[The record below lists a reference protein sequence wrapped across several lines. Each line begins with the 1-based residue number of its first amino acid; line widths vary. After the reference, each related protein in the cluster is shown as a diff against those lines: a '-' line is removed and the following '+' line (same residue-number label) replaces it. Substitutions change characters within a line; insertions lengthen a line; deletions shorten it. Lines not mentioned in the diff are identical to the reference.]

1 MRNSKGV
8 KMGRKKSIKEK
19 DLLAAIEDSNGF
31 VTTIAARLH
40 CSWHAADNAI
50 KASPAAIQA
59 IKDEEEKTLDFVEG
73 KAITKINEGDGA
85 MIRFYLATKGKKRGF
100 TYDEKLEADESAEDN
115 NINVICDT
123 PDVEPVD
130 PATAEGD
137 EWI

>member
-1 MRNSKGV
+1 
-8 KMGRKKSIKEK
+8 MGRKKSIKEK
-19 DLLAAIEDSNGF
+19 DLLTAIEDSNGF

-85 MIRFYLATKGKKRGF
+85 MIRFYLATKGKKRGY
-100 TYDEKLEADESAEDN
+100 TYEDKLEADETAEDN
-115 NINVICDT
+115 NINVVCDT

-137 EWI
+137 E

>member
-1 MRNSKGV
+1 
-8 KMGRKKSIKEK
+8 MGRKKSIKEK

-50 KASPAAIQA
+50 KASALALQA

-73 KAITKINEGDGA
+73 KAIKKINEGDGA

-100 TYDEKLEADESAEDN
+100 TYDEKMEADETAEDN
-115 NINVICDT
+115 NINVICDGE
-123 PDVEPVD
+123 DVEPVD

-137 EWI
+137 E

>member
-1 MRNSKGV
+1 
-8 KMGRKKSIKEK
+8 MGRKKSIKEK
-19 DLLAAIEDSNGF
+19 DLLAAIENSNGF

-50 KASPAAIQA
+50 KASALALQA

-73 KAITKINEGDGA
+73 KAIKKINEGDGA

-123 PDVEPVD
+123 PDAEPVD

-137 EWI
+137 E

>member
-1 MRNSKGV
+1 
-8 KMGRKKSIKEK
+8 MGRKKSIKEK

-50 KASPAAIQA
+50 KASAAALQA

-73 KAITKINEGDGA
+73 KAIKKINEGDGA

-100 TYDEKLEADESAEDN
+100 TYDDKMEADESAEDN

-137 EWI
+137 ENKEAVEWI

>member
-1 MRNSKGV
+1 
-8 KMGRKKSIKEK
+8 MGRKKSIKEK
-19 DLLAAIEDSNGF
+19 DLLAAIEDSQGF

-50 KASPAAIQA
+50 KASAAALQA

-100 TYDEKLEADESAEDN
+100 TYDEKLEADETSEDN

-130 PATAEGD
+130 PATAEDD
-137 EWI
+137 ENKEAVE

>member
-1 MRNSKGV
+1 
-8 KMGRKKSIKEK
+8 MGRKKSIKEK

-50 KASPAAIQA
+50 KASAAALQA

-115 NINVICDT
+115 SINVICDT
-123 PDVEPVD
+123 PDAEPID
-130 PATAEGD
+130 PETAEGD
-137 EWI
+137 E

>member
-1 MRNSKGV
+1 
-8 KMGRKKSIKEK
+8 MGRKKSIKEK

-73 KAITKINEGDGA
+73 KAIAKINEGDGA

-100 TYDEKLEADESAEDN
+100 TYDEKLEADDSAEDN
-115 NINVICDT
+115 NVNVICDGE
-123 PDVEPVD
+123 DVEPID
-130 PATAEGD
+130 PKTADGD
-137 EWI
+137 E